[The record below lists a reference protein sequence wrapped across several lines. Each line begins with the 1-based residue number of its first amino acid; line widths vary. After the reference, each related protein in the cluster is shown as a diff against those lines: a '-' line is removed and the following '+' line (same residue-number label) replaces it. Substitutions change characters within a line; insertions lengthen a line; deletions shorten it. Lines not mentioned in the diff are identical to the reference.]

1 MIDLSQALLLSAF
14 LGVFLIWGAWESG
27 RGRFYSG
34 HTYRVTETT
43 KDTFTLI
50 PLTVV
55 DGARKTEGRKGM
67 VLNVQDAS
75 GYAVGN
81 VVNLSLPEGWWSI

>member
-1 MIDLSQALLLSAF
+1 MIDLSQALLLLTL
-14 LGVFLIWGAWESG
+14 LGAFLIWGAWES
-27 RGRFYSG
+27 RKGRFYSG

-67 VLNVQDAS
+67 VLNAQDTS
-75 GYAVGN
+75 KYAVGD
-81 VVNLSLPEGWWSI
+81 VVDIPIPDGWWKV